1 MRNEV
6 DDKYAA
12 LLERLC
18 VLDKDGRGY
27 YQSVMG
33 LTGFDVD
40 AWLKAVQEQTDHVN
54 TAVVDEWITSDRH
67 GQ

>member
-12 LLERLC
+12 LPERLY
-18 VLDKDGRGY
+18 VLDKDGRVY

-33 LTGFDVD
+33 PTGFDVD

-54 TAVVDEWITSDRH
+54 TAAVDEWITSDRH

>member
-12 LLERLC
+12 LPECLY
-18 VLDKDGRGY
+18 VLDKDGRVY

-33 LTGFDVD
+33 PTGFDGD
-40 AWLKAVQEQTDHVN
+40 AWLKAVQEQTDHVD
-54 TAVVDEWITSDRH
+54 TAAVN
-67 GQ
+67 

>member
-12 LLERLC
+12 LPERLY
-18 VLDKDGRGY
+18 VLDKDGRVY
-27 YQSVMG
+27 YN
-33 LTGFDVD
+33 VD
-40 AWLKAVQEQTDHVN
+40 T
-54 TAVVDEWITSDRH
+54 TAVNYWITSDRH

>member
-12 LLERLC
+12 LPERLY
-18 VLDKDGRGY
+18 VLDKYGRVY

-33 LTGFDVD
+33 PTGFDVD
-40 AWLKAVQEQTDHVN
+40 AWLKAVKEQTDHVD
-54 TAVVDEWITSDRH
+54 TAAVDEWITSDRH

>member
-12 LLERLC
+12 LPERLY
-18 VLDKDGRGY
+18 VLDKDGSVY

-33 LTGFDVD
+33 PTGFDVD
-40 AWLKAVQEQTDHVN
+40 AWLKAVQEQVDRVDPA
-54 TAVVDEWITSDRH
+54 AVDYWITSDRH

>member
-12 LLERLC
+12 LPERLY
-18 VLDKDGRGY
+18 VLDKDGRVY
-27 YQSVMG
+27 YQCVMG
-33 LTGFDVD
+33 PTGFDVD
-40 AWLKAVQEQTDHVN
+40 AWLKAVKEQTDHVDT
-54 TAVVDEWITSDRH
+54 TAVNYWITSDRH

>member
-12 LLERLC
+12 LPERLY
-18 VLDKDGRGY
+18 VLDKDGRVY

-33 LTGFDVD
+33 PTGFDVD
-40 AWLKAVQEQTDHVN
+40 AWLKAVQEHTDHVGT
-54 TAVVDEWITSDRH
+54 TAVD
-67 GQ
+67 

>member
-12 LLERLC
+12 LPERLY
-18 VLDKDGRGY
+18 VLDKDGSVY

-33 LTGFDVD
+33 PTGFDVG
-40 AWLKAVQEQTDHVN
+40 AWLKAVQEQIDHVD
-54 TAVVDEWITSDRH
+54 TAAVDYWITSDRH

>member
-12 LLERLC
+12 LLERLY
-18 VLDKDGRGY
+18 VLDKDGRVY

-33 LTGFDVD
+33 PTGFDVD
-40 AWLKAVQEQTDHVN
+40 AWLKAVKEQTDHVDT
-54 TAVVDEWITSDRH
+54 TAVD
-67 GQ
+67 